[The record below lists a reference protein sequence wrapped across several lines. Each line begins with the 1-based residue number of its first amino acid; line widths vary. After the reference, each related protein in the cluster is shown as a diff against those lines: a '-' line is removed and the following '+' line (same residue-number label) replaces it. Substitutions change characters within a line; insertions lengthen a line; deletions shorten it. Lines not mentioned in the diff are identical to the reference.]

1 MWASPNY
8 INKNRNINGC
18 SWCDDLISPIIF
30 FCHLMLTRTLLGWR
44 NSQSIKKRNGE
55 IDPSWYPDYM
65 WYLVVE
71 NSYYLFE
78 VFFREVSYGPRAK
91 GSSLIKHINNDR
103 SRLAKMAKES
113 WNKGSKQP
121 TLHLVIP
128 WYKALLDHC
137 QVITSDN
144 EITKKIKLVVAEKL
158 IEKIKIH
165 ELHKLAIF
173 FNHLMKKLKI
183 LESGDS
189 TW

>member
-113 WNKGSKQP
+113 WN
-121 TLHLVIP
+121 
-128 WYKALLDHC
+128 
-137 QVITSDN
+137 
-144 EITKKIKLVVAEKL
+144 
-158 IEKIKIH
+158 
-165 ELHKLAIF
+165 
-173 FNHLMKKLKI
+173 
-183 LESGDS
+183 
-189 TW
+189 

>member
-1 MWASPNY
+1 ASL
-8 INKNRNINGC
+8 C
-18 SWCDDLISPIIF
+18 L
-30 FCHLMLTRTLLGWR
+30 
-44 NSQSIKKRNGE
+44 E
-55 IDPSWYPDYM
+55 
-65 WYLVVE
+65 
-71 NSYYLFE
+71 
-78 VFFREVSYGPRAK
+78 
-91 GSSLIKHINNDR
+91 
-103 SRLAKMAKES
+103 
-113 WNKGSKQP
+113 GSKQP

-173 FNHLMKKLKI
+173 FNPLMKKLKI

-189 TW
+189 TWVKNEIKRQCSGWVFIQL